1 MTTPVRRGAEA
12 RTRSVPPPV
21 AGALA
26 AVLAV
31 VLASSGCGVLR
42 GTAPAEEDA
51 AGAVDAPAPE
61 ESLAA
66 PDVDVSLL
74 PREQVAAT
82 PTTRLADGLAP
93 PTNRW
98 FSSLALGDAPQP
110 VFPVPLAV
118 ALTGGGF
125 AYGLPQVQVTETS
138 ILGPFDPQVGADVG
152 AASAVVSE
160 YDVASVTVELRD
172 GAGAA
177 LGHLRIVEGSPVLRY
192 VAATDQDVA
201 MTSAFTVADGRA
213 STEVLD
219 REHVLVGPGGTDDPG
234 AGLSDDGRVLTLAA
248 GESVAWFPVPDGA
261 SGASVDTLVE
271 AASRPVAAVTASYGA
286 GDDGVSTALTYATAD
301 GGPTAVVRMPH
312 QADSTGATCGLGSYA
327 TVHGT
332 VDVCTASTLGWS
344 SPAVE
349 PAGGLDLSGLDD
361 DARAELADQVRAD
374 AAAVGTGALEA
385 PSDTYFGGKALARDA
400 NLLGL
405 AEGLGLDGVAEPLR
419 SGLEERLREWAEPD
433 GCEHRAERCFVH
445 DPVLATV
452 VGKVPGFGSEEA
464 NDHHFHYGY
473 FLYAAG
479 VVAADDPALAADL
492 APVLD
497 LLAAD
502 VASGTGVGG
511 MPALRVFDVYAGHSW
526 ASGYA
531 PFADGNNQESASEAV
546 SAWNGLALWAQARGD
561 AELEE
566 QARWML
572 GAEAASARA
581 YWTDADRDDPAV
593 EGFGHQV
600 TSLVWGGKRD
610 WATWF
615 SAEPSAMLGI
625 LVLPAQPV
633 ATYLGGDPDRIRANL
648 DEALSG
654 PRDDPASWDVMFG
667 DQLLMYAALAGPE
680 DAAAALG
687 VARDLPEERIDDG
700 NTRAYLLAWL
710 LEHASRPP
718 R

>member
-1 MTTPVRRGAEA
+1 MAA
-12 RTRSVPPPV
+12 A
-21 AGALA
+21 AGGVLAAALA
-26 AVLAV
+26 LA
-31 VLASSGCGVLR
+31 GCGIL
-42 GTAPAEEDA
+42 GGPAPGGEGGE
-51 AGAVDAPAPE
+51 AVEAPAPE

-74 PREQVAAT
+74 PEEQVAPA
-82 PTTRLADGLAP
+82 PRMRLADGLAP

-110 VFPVPLAV
+110 VFPMPLAV

-152 AASAVVSE
+152 AASAVVSA

-177 LGHLRIVEGSPVLRY
+177 LGHLQVVEGSPVLRY
-192 VAATDQDVA
+192 TAATDHDVA
-201 MTSAFTVADGRA
+201 MTAAFTVADGRA

-219 REHVLVGPGGTDDPG
+219 REHVLVGPGGADDPG
-234 AGLSDDGRVLTLAA
+234 AGLSGDGRVLSLAA

-261 SGASVDTLVE
+261 SGAAVDTLVE
-271 AASRPVAAVTASYGA
+271 AASRPVTEVSAAYGA

-312 QADSTGATCGLGSYA
+312 QADSAGATCDLGTYA

-349 PAGGLDLSGLDD
+349 PGGRLDLSVLDD

-374 AAAVGTGALEA
+374 AAAVEAGTLES

-400 NLLGL
+400 NLLAL
-405 AEGLGLDGVAEPLR
+405 ADGLGLEDAAAALR
-419 SGLEERLREWAEPD
+419 SGLAERLREWAEPD
-433 GCEHRAERCFVH
+433 GCERRAERCFVH

-511 MPALRVFDVYAGHSW
+511 MPSLRVFDVYAGHSW

-531 PFADGNNQESASEAV
+531 PFADGNNQESVSEAV
-546 SAWNGLALWAQARGD
+546 SAWNGLALWAQATGD
-561 AELEE
+561 SELEE

-581 YWTDADRDDPAV
+581 YWTDFDRDDPAL

-633 ATYLGGDPDRIRANL
+633 APSLAGDPARIRANL
-648 DEALSG
+648 DEALAG

-667 DQLLMYAALAGPE
+667 DQLLMYAALAGPD
-680 DAAAALG
+680 DAAAALA
-687 VARDLPEERIDDG
+687 VAGDLPDERIDDG

-710 LEHASRPP
+710 LTHASRPP